1 MMKLMYITP
10 EPEIAKAAQTAGV
23 DWIFVD
29 LETLGKHDRQGHLDT
44 VISRHTIDD
53 VKAVR
58 SVLSNSQLLVR
69 TNPLHNGSV
78 SEIDSVIAAGADI
91 VMLPFF
97 TTADEVIKFLSI
109 VDGRAQTC
117 LLLETPEAVDNL
129 ADVVELSGIDYVHI
143 GLNDLH
149 LGYDL
154 DFMFEPLINGTVDH
168 IASMLRQSGVEFGFG
183 GIARL
188 GEGTLAA
195 ERILAEHRRVGS
207 NMVILSRSFLNTTD
221 SAGPQDLE
229 ILFRREVQR
238 IRHYEAFLQD
248 QTEGFFV
255 ENRVAT
261 AQTANR
267 IVQDIR
273 G

>member
-1 MMKLMYITP
+1 MYITP
-10 EPEIAKAAQTAGV
+10 EPEIAKAAQAAGV

-29 LETLGKHDRQGHLDT
+29 LETLGKQDRQGHLDT

-69 TNPLHNGSV
+69 TNPLHDGSV

-97 TTADEVIKFLSI
+97 TTADEVNKFLSI

-168 IASMLRQSGVEFGFG
+168 IASMLRQSGV
-183 GIARL
+183 
-188 GEGTLAA
+188 
-195 ERILAEHRRVGS
+195 
-207 NMVILSRSFLNTTD
+207 
-221 SAGPQDLE
+221 
-229 ILFRREVQR
+229 
-238 IRHYEAFLQD
+238 
-248 QTEGFFV
+248 
-255 ENRVAT
+255 
-261 AQTANR
+261 
-267 IVQDIR
+267 
-273 G
+273 